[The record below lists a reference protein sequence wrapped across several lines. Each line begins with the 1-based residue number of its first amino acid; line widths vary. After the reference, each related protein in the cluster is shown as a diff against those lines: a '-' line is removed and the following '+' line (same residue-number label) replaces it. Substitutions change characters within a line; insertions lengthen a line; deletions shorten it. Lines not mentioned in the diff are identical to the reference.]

1 MRRERCR
8 PTAAPV
14 RAAVQESG
22 ARRVG
27 RRPSTAPGMLVPP
40 RRPAVHAVPSALP
53 LLKRGVAALQVVELA
68 ANTAL
73 AHVELLAQPLYLA
86 AQLRRRLPA
95 EQLTHDALVEAVVGV
110 EHEPPHGGQHAVA
123 ALEGRLRRVHE
134 VRLEHPEEPELV
146 AAVGEHQLLQRL
158 VWAHPLVAD
167 RLLDAEPL
175 KPRAKETEVDD

>member
-1 MRRERCR
+1 
-8 PTAAPV
+8 
-14 RAAVQESG
+14 
-22 ARRVG
+22 
-27 RRPSTAPGMLVPP
+27 MLVPP

-110 EHEPPHGGQHAVA
+110 EHEPPHGGQHAIA

-146 AAVGEHQLLQRL
+146 AAVGEY
-158 VWAHPLVAD
+158 
-167 RLLDAEPL
+167 
-175 KPRAKETEVDD
+175 